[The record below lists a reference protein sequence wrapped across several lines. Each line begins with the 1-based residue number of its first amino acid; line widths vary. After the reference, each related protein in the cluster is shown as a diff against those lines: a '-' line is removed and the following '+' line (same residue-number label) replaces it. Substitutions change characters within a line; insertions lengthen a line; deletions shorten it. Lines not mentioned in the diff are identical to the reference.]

1 MLSTFLSS
9 LFGFI
14 FLNIPIAFSLILT
27 TIVLMVF
34 AGELSSANIASSVYR
49 GIDNFPLMAIPFFM
63 LAGEIMNV
71 GGMSRRIVNFANA
84 LVGHV
89 TGGLGYVSVV
99 ASMIFA
105 GVSGSAVADTSAI
118 GSILLPIMKKEGYDV
133 PKSTALIAAAG
144 TIGPIIPPSIPM
156 ILFGVV
162 AGVSIVKLFLGGV
175 VPGIL
180 IGVGLM
186 IVWYFHAKKMGYKAV
201 GHRQTRAEMMT
212 AVKEAGWA
220 LMLPI
225 IILGG
230 IVSGVYTP
238 TEAAVVAVVYA
249 FFIGMFV
256 YKELKIS
263 QMPEILVMSGK
274 GTAIVLLVCG
284 AATAAGYMI
293 TTAQV
298 PLMLLRTLNELAGGN
313 VLLAM
318 FWINVLLL
326 IVGCVMDL
334 TPALLILAPMLLPVA
349 ESYGLDPVYF
359 GVVMCVNLCIGLITP
374 PVGTVLY
381 VGCGL
386 SKISMGQ
393 ITKPLLPFIGVMITV
408 LLLITYIPSLIT
420 FIPNLFT
427 N

>member
-1 MLSTFLSS
+1 MLSAFLSS

-162 AGVSIVKLFLGGV
+162 AGVSIVKLFLGGI

-186 IVWYFHAKKMGYKAV
+186 IVWYFHAKKKGYKAV

-256 YKELKIS
+256 YKELNIS
-263 QMPEILVMSGK
+263 HMPEILVMSGK

>member
-1 MLSTFLSS
+1 
-9 LFGFI
+9 
-14 FLNIPIAFSLILT
+14 
-27 TIVLMVF
+27 
-34 AGELSSANIASSVYR
+34 
-49 GIDNFPLMAIPFFM
+49 
-63 LAGEIMNV
+63 
-71 GGMSRRIVNFANA
+71 
-84 LVGHV
+84 
-89 TGGLGYVSVV
+89 
-99 ASMIFA
+99 
-105 GVSGSAVADTSAI
+105 
-118 GSILLPIMKKEGYDV
+118 
-133 PKSTALIAAAG
+133 
-144 TIGPIIPPSIPM
+144 
-156 ILFGVV
+156 
-162 AGVSIVKLFLGGV
+162 
-175 VPGIL
+175 
-180 IGVGLM
+180 
-186 IVWYFHAKKMGYKAV
+186 
-201 GHRQTRAEMMT
+201 
-212 AVKEAGWA
+212 
-220 LMLPI
+220 MLPI

-230 IVSGVYTP
+230 IVTGIYTP

-249 FFIGMFV
+249 FAIGMFV
-256 YKELKIS
+256 YRELKWS
-263 QMPEILVMSGK
+263 AMPEILVMAGK

-298 PLMLLRTLNELAGGN
+298 PEMLMRTLGQLAGGN

-393 ITKPLLPFIGVMITV
+393 ITKPLLPFIGVMIVV
-408 LLLITYIPSLIT
+408 LMLITYIPSLIT

-427 N
+427 K

>member
-1 MLSTFLSS
+1 MLSAFLSS

-71 GGMSRRIVNFANA
+71 GGMSRRIVNFANV

-162 AGVSIVKLFLGGV
+162 AGVSIVKLFLGGII
-175 VPGIL
+175 PGIL
-180 IGVGLM
+180 IGIGLM

-201 GHRQTRAEMMT
+201 GRRKTRAEVM
-212 AVKEAGWA
+212 AGVKEAGWA

-230 IVSGVYTP
+230 IITGIYTP

-249 FFIGMFV
+249 FFIGMFI
-256 YKELKIS
+256 YKELKVS
-263 QMPEILVMSGK
+263 HLPEILVMAGK

-298 PLMLLRTLNELAGGN
+298 PEMLMRTLADLAGGN

-318 FWINVLLL
+318 FWINILLL

-408 LLLITYIPSLIT
+408 LMLITYIPGLIT
-420 FIPNLFT
+420 FIPNLV
-427 N
+427 NK